1 MADLRSPDFE
11 AWYATHC
18 KPFKERYAA
27 NALAEQLGLTV
38 YLPEIKRRFRG
49 QIRYAPIFPC
59 YLFVRV
65 DLQAV
70 TLNRINNTFGVV
82 RLVTI
87 DDIPQPVPTSVID
100 MLRQR
105 VDHFNTHGGLLN
117 HSFRPGDTV
126 RLKEGPL
133 QGLEA
138 VFVGPMK
145 PSERV
150 HILIDFLGRHREAEV
165 DVDTL
170 ERAAAAVP
178 KRERRTRGKGR
189 HIKLRDFGTTLHDGA
204 N

>member
-1 MADLRSPDFE
+1 MGDLRPPDFE
-11 AWYATHC
+11 AWYAAYC

-27 NALAEQLGLTV
+27 TALADQLGLPI

-49 QIRYAPIFPC
+49 QIRHAPFFPR
-59 YLFVRV
+59 YLFVWV

-82 RLVTI
+82 RLVAI
-87 DDIPQPVPTSVID
+87 DDIPQPIPTSVID

-105 VDHFNTHGGLLN
+105 VDHFNMYGGLLN
-117 HSFRPGDTV
+117 RGFRPGDTV

-145 PSERV
+145 SSERV

-170 ERAAAAVP
+170 ERAAAP
-178 KRERRTRGKGR
+178 PRRERRTRGNGR
-189 HIKLRDFGTTLHDGA
+189 HIKLRDLGTTLRDGA